1 MDTYIDSK
9 PSDDQEFYCEV
20 SELSR
25 LDQLFAAV
33 VVLNDVKCQ
42 LLKGLHLKHGGH
54 L

>member
-20 SELSR
+20 SGLSH
-25 LDQLFAAV
+25 LDQLFAA